1 MITDY
6 RNLTGP
12 AFDDDCQCHCS
23 GRAADLQDAL
33 DEIQLIVGDPDK
45 PRRLDTM
52 TDDDIRAIA
61 EQAARR

>member
-6 RNLTGP
+6 RALRGP

-33 DEIQLIVGDPDK
+33 DEIHILADEAPHDLRDRIHEW
-45 PRRLDTM
+45 T
-52 TDDDIRAIA
+52 
-61 EQAARR
+61 ARR